1 MTRTRRLI
9 VVAVVALA
17 LPASAAQA
25 RAIPFG
31 ADLNLPANAQ
41 FDCTVLP
48 LPTAFGNGWFAAPSG
63 APTCTWANVGTVNN
77 PRAGTFAVPVA
88 GTVTQIR
95 VRVGPVTGPMQVVVM
110 RAFRDANSTASPVCC
125 VEAGR
130 TPVFRPAPNAVTTVA
145 TALPVRMD
153 VVPDPVNNTLTFD
166 SLALSVLAPGVPVPA
181 FDSGRHDPS
190 DLGSPLAVAFHPAV
204 APGQERF
211 LNSGVGG
218 FQVLMDADVTPSQ
231 SGAGPPG
238 QGGTAPA
245 AIALV
250 QRAVSVRNGVAPILI
265 RCGLGQGTC
274 TGTLLLQPGA
284 AAAAAR
290 RSVTYGRAKLSVA
303 AGARQRVKVRL
314 TRAGRR
320 LVKRH
325 ARVKVWANV
334 SYGGTRYRLARI
346 TLRR

>member
-1 MTRTRRLI
+1 MTRTRRLT
-9 VVAVVALA
+9 VVAAAGLA
-17 LPASAAQA
+17 LLAGAAPA

-31 ADLNLPANAQ
+31 ADLNLPANAG

-63 APTCTWANVGTVNN
+63 APTCTWAAVGTVNN

-130 TPVFRPAPNAVTTVA
+130 TPVFQPAPNAVTTIA

-153 VVPDPVNNTLTFD
+153 VVPSPVNNTLTFD

-181 FDSGRHDPS
+181 FDTGRHDPG
-190 DLGSPLAVAFHPAV
+190 DFNIPMAVAFHPAV

-218 FQVLMDADVTPSQ
+218 FQILMDADVTPSQ
-231 SGAGPPG
+231 SGSGPPG

-250 QRAVSVRNGVAPILI
+250 QRAVSIRNGVAPLLI
-265 RCGLGQGTC
+265 RCGLAQGTC

-284 AAAAAR
+284 GAAAAR
-290 RSVTYGRAKLSVA
+290 RSVTYGRAKVSVG
-303 AGARQRVKVRL
+303 AGKRRRVKVKL

-320 LVKRH
+320 LVKKH
-325 ARVKVWANV
+325 DSVKVWANV
-334 SYGGTRYRLARI
+334 RSGGTRFRLARV